1 MSQQAGSE
9 PLRITAVGGGAAGV
23 ESLLAVLAGLREAV
37 PGRPIEAEVASAS
50 AGLLPGLAAS
60 AASRMREVL
69 RERGVAVRLGHR
81 FDASALPSRDLVL
94 WATGAEAHGW
104 PRASGL
110 AVNHEGFI
118 RVDEHLRSLSH
129 AQVFAAGDCIAWP
142 ERGLPKA
149 GVFAVKMGP
158 ALSRNLRAV
167 LGSGERL
174 EPYRAAA
181 ALPLAALDGRPPRH
195 RDLGPLVD
203 RRRLGL
209 ALEGP
214 HRPQVGGPL
223 RHAAGGAAAAKEAAG
238 PLRPIR
244 FQAAS
249 ASAAPIHHPIDT
261 KLIMKLARRI
271 ALLALASL
279 ATLAAHAAEPPL
291 KFGVGLF
298 QPDKEKNDATY
309 RPLAAYLAKKLGR
322 PVELRTV
329 DTWEGLAKSL
339 ANGETDMALLGP
351 WGYVLANNEAGAQVV
366 STIEYDG
373 KPEYYAI
380 MVTSPDSG
388 IKSVA
393 DLKGKTF
400 AFGDK
405 GSTSGYLIPLHFFQT
420 QGIVPETY
428 FSKVLYTKHQ
438 AIETQVT
445 QGQLDAG
452 ADYNRNR
459 DAMIE
464 QGLIKAER
472 SKIIWQSAPLPND
485 AFAVSKPLAQDKAFV
500 AKLQDALTG
509 IGAALKGEPKL
520 LPNHY
525 TGFVVKDN
533 SFYKPIRDAGLAT
546 GKLQPKE

>member
-1 MSQQAGSE
+1 MK
-9 PLRITAVGGGAAGV
+9 
-23 ESLLAVLAGLREAV
+23 
-37 PGRPIEAEVASAS
+37 
-50 AGLLPGLAAS
+50 
-60 AASRMREVL
+60 
-69 RERGVAVRLGHR
+69 
-81 FDASALPSRDLVL
+81 PSR
-94 WATGAEAHGW
+94 
-104 PRASGL
+104 
-110 AVNHEGFI
+110 
-118 RVDEHLRSLSH
+118 
-129 AQVFAAGDCIAWP
+129 
-142 ERGLPKA
+142 
-149 GVFAVKMGP
+149 
-158 ALSRNLRAV
+158 
-167 LGSGERL
+167 
-174 EPYRAAA
+174 
-181 ALPLAALDGRPPRH
+181 
-195 RDLGPLVD
+195 
-203 RRRLGL
+203 
-209 ALEGP
+209 
-214 HRPQVGGPL
+214 
-223 RHAAGGAAAAKEAAG
+223 
-238 PLRPIR
+238 R
-244 FQAAS
+244 F
-249 ASAAPIHHPIDT
+249 
-261 KLIMKLARRI
+261 
-271 ALLALASL
+271 ALLAFASL
-279 ATLAAHAAEPPL
+279 CALSVHAAEPPL

-309 RPLAAYLAKKLGR
+309 RPLAEYLAKRLGR

-339 ANGETDMALLGP
+339 ANGETDMGLLGP

-373 KPEYYAI
+373 KPEYFAI

-388 IKSVA
+388 IRTVA

-420 QGIVPETY
+420 QGITPENY

-464 QGLIKAER
+464 QGLIKADR

-485 AFAVSKPLAQDKAFV
+485 AFAVSKSLAQDKAFV
-500 AKLQDALTG
+500 AKLQEALTG

-546 GKLQPKE
+546 GKLQPKQ